1 MAIDNGEK
9 KAEFRV
15 NDREYK
21 TGNFLAL
28 NKIDD
33 NGNFIG
39 RLISG
44 KITNVTVI
52 NKDLYP
58 QRSEEFVLLS
68 FELITVNCL

>member
-1 MAIDNGEK
+1 M
-9 KAEFRV
+9 
-15 NDREYK
+15 
-21 TGNFLAL
+21 

-52 NKDLYP
+52 NKDFYP
-58 QRSEEFVLLS
+58 QRAEEFVLLS
-68 FELITVNCL
+68 F